1 MQGETVEEFLIGL
14 EQAIDDQLA
23 RSPGWLRRDGFV
35 RVVSDYLIEDGAL
48 EELEVCFYKAP
59 SGRSKM
65 EVSGYALSDNGQ
77 VLDLAVTSY
86 GRRGQGFPQEE
97 VHKQF
102 RWALT
107 FAANCRDGH
116 HLSMEESSPPYDM
129 AQAINAQWPQITKVR
144 VFLLTDGRTNIGSL
158 PEERIGSLPVQ
169 LHLWDIERIRRLA
182 TSGRL
187 EEAITI
193 DFSAL
198 GGALRCLPAADT
210 QADYECVFTVMP
222 GKLLADMYDRYGA
235 KLLQRNVRSFLQ
247 LKGKV
252 NRGIIDTVRTAPGQF
267 LAYNNGISATATAV
281 VLDERPD
288 GTYLVKL
295 DALQIVNGG
304 QTTATLHQAG
314 REGTDLSHV
323 QVPAKI
329 TVVPTAQLDQMV
341 PKISRY
347 ANSQNAIAEADFES
361 NSPFHVELERLS
373 RTIWAPAP
381 VGVTRQSH
389 WYNERVRGQY
399 QVDRVRQQTQA
410 RRRSFEDQNPS
421 AQKIAKTDAAKY
433 DMTFRQQP
441 HIVSLGAQKCFQVWT
456 VDVLAARTALPNDH
470 YFCDLVAKAIL
481 FEQARKHIQRWNPG
495 AGYLANVTTYTVARL
510 VTEISKD
517 AVLLE
522 IWRQQ
527 KLPPDLIEAIRRLSL
542 QVRRILLAAPGSG
555 NVTEWSKKEECW
567 KRVSSIT

>member
-1 MQGETVEEFLIGL
+1 MQGETVEEFLISL
-14 EQAIDDQLA
+14 EQAVEDQLA
-23 RSPGWLRRDGFV
+23 RSPGWLRRDAFV
-35 RVVSDYLIEDGAL
+35 RVAGDYLAEDGTL
-48 EELEVCFYKAP
+48 EDLEVCFYQAP

-65 EVSGYALSDNGQ
+65 EVAGYAISDGGR
-77 VLDLAVTSY
+77 VLDLAVASY
-86 GRRGQGFPQEE
+86 GNSGQTIPQEQ
-97 VHKQF
+97 VHKQL

-107 FAANCRDGH
+107 FAARCRDGH
-116 HLSMEESSPPYDM
+116 HLSLEESSPPYDM
-129 AQAINAQWPQITKVR
+129 AQAINAQWPQFSKIR
-144 VFLLTDGRTNIGSL
+144 IFLLTDGRTSITSL
-158 PEERIGSLPVQ
+158 PEERIGDLPVQ
-169 LHLWDIERIRRLA
+169 QNLWDIERLRRLA

-193 DFSAL
+193 DLSAL
-198 GGALRCLPAADT
+198 GGALRCLPAT
-210 QADYECVFTVMP
+210 GVQADYQCVFTVMP
-222 GKLLADMYDRYGA
+222 GRLLADMYDRYGA

-247 LKGKV
+247 LRGKV
-252 NRGIIDTVRTAPGQF
+252 NKGIIETVRTAPGQF
-267 LAYNNGISATATAV
+267 LAYNNGISATATGV

-295 DALQIVNGG
+295 DDLQIVNGG
-304 QTTATLHQAG
+304 QTTATLHHAV
-314 REGTDLSHV
+314 REGADLSHV

-329 TVVPTAQLDQMV
+329 TVVPADQLDQLV

-381 VGVTRQSH
+381 AGETRQSH
-389 WYNERVRGQY
+389 WYYERVRGQY
-399 QVDRVRQQTQA
+399 QVDRARQQGTA
-410 RRRSFEDQNPS
+410 RRRSFEEQNPT
-421 AQKIAKTDAAKY
+421 AQKFTKTDAAKY
-433 DMTFRQQP
+433 DMTFRQKP
-441 HIVSLGAQKCFQVWT
+441 HVVSLGAQKCFQAWT

-470 YFCDLVAKAIL
+470 YFHNLVAKAIL

-510 VTEISKD
+510 VMEIDED
-517 AVLLE
+517 AVLLD

-527 KLPPDLIEAIRRLSL
+527 KLPPDLINAIRRLSL

-567 KRVSSIT
+567 KRVQSIA